1 MPQGL
6 RSGSL
11 SWGPLQRVV
20 GVLIQIAIEIE
31 IEIEIAIGIAIEIVT
46 VDFGFSFD
54 PDFDPDFDGVNGG
67 LLSSD
72 PTPGVP
78 AGSEPSL
85 GELPADMPGC

>member
-1 MPQGL
+1 
-6 RSGSL
+6 
-11 SWGPLQRVV
+11 VV
-20 GVLIQIAIEIE
+20 GVLIQ

-54 PDFDPDFDGVNGG
+54 PDFDPDFDEANGG